1 MIEYARIVQ
10 RHGRPVRL
18 YNVFHESGG
27 VAFEV
32 ALEVTLEEAEQLE
45 LAAQIADNAR
55 VHQSTAARLAEFL
68 AGR

>member
-1 MIEYARIVQ
+1 MIEYARTVR

-18 YNVFHESGG
+18 YNVFLESGG

-32 ALEVTLEEAEQLE
+32 AFEVTLEVAEQLV

-55 VHQSTAARLAEFL
+55 VHQATGARLARLL